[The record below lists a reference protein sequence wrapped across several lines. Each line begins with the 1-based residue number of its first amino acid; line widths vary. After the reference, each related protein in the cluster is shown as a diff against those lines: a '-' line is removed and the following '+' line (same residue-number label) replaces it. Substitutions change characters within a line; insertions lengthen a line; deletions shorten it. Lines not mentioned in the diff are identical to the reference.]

1 MTNENAK
8 AIYIVLK
15 EYGLTIEK
23 IDSDNN
29 AIYISVPKSSD
40 MKTISGCDVAN
51 LYLAKKFKDMFKAT
65 RYTINYKVRNE
76 HWTAAMAH
84 DAKNFAE
91 DIAFNF

>member
-1 MTNENAK
+1 MTNANAK
-8 AIYIVLK
+8 AMYIVLK
-15 EYGLTIEK
+15 EYGLTVEN
-23 IDSDNN
+23 IDEENN
-29 AIYISVPKSSD
+29 IIYISVPKSSD
-40 MKTISGCDVAN
+40 MKTVSGSDVAN

-65 RYTINYKVRNE
+65 RYTIKYKVRNE